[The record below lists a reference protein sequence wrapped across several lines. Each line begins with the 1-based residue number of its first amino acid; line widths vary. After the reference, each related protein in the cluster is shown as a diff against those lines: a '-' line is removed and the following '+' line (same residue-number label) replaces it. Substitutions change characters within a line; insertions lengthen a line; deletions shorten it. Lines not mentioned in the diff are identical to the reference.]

1 MFAAFADG
9 GREITTEDLI
19 AATMTLV
26 PLVKTMGDKL
36 TELRKF
42 GEARARPASTK
53 KSRFQCNMGFFG
65 RAISGLQ
72 KAAALPLF
80 SRQPQ
85 TVRPLGLEGCLAG
98 AFRTSAAD
106 NRRTGCPGL
115 G

>member
-19 AATMTLV
+19 AVTMTLV

-53 KSRFQCNMGFFG
+53 KAVSNVTGGF
-65 RAISGLQ
+65 LD
-72 KAAALPLF
+72 
-80 SRQPQ
+80 
-85 TVRPLGLEGCLAG
+85 V
-98 AFRTSAAD
+98 
-106 NRRTGCPGL
+106 
-115 G
+115 